1 MANKS
6 TFKKS
11 KLSDGALY
19 IKNNFDATMHQPY
32 ATYKDFKVV
41 KEELADLKDLVKSA
55 LSKMKD
61 K

>member
-19 IKNNFDATMHQPY
+19 IKNNFDATMHKPY
-32 ATYKDFKVV
+32 ATYKDFK
-41 KEELADLKDLVKSA
+41 KF
-55 LSKMKD
+55 
-61 K
+61 

>member
-6 TFKKS
+6 TSKKS

-41 KEELADLKDLVKSA
+41 KEELADLKDMLKSA
-55 LSKMKD
+55 IRKMD

>member
-1 MANKS
+1 MAYKS
-6 TFKKS
+6 TSKKS

-32 ATYKDFKVV
+32 ATYKDFKAVQ
-41 KEELADLKDLVKSA
+41 EELADIKDLVKSA